1 MGPTSPCAAFKLG
14 EKTDNPLSMYLNDIY
29 TISCNLAGIAGI
41 SIHCGF
47 TKGNLPIGLQ
57 ILAGPFEEEKMF
69 RIARMYEQATDWH
82 TKRAK
87 V

>member
-1 MGPTSPCAAFKLG
+1 MG
-14 EKTDNPLSMYLNDIY
+14 EKTENPLAMYLNDIY

-41 SIHCGF
+41 SIPCGF
-47 TKGNLPIGLQ
+47 TKNKLPIGLQ

-69 RIARMYEQATDWH
+69 RVARMYEAATDWH
-82 TKRAK
+82 LKRAK